1 MTEPKIEMNKLFM
14 VVFEDNPEHK
24 YSFVAVTKEEVLEQ
38 IKNSEHKNRI
48 IKSITMQQNFTG
60 NAYKLSVIYGSDEDD
75 DWEL

>member
-1 MTEPKIEMNKLFM
+1 
-14 VVFEDNPEHK
+14 
-24 YSFVAVTKEEVLEQ
+24 LEQ